1 MDTLYDVLNKYKDK
15 IHNQPKDSDAFYTMT
30 NGARIRIHRLN
41 TEATKCTIAIGTG
54 VVETGETIYMDNDNI
69 LMGLTIYP
77 KATLKITK
85 QLLLN
90 HGCSI
95 ECNGGLIIE
104 KRARLYLRGNKS
116 NVIASN
122 TSTVTIDNSSDVIVN
137 EGSLCE
143 IFGSINIDVSRLR
156 VLKNNPRFIL
166 ADGIDLKITNIP
178 ELKDVYTLNQYLKS
192 LHSQNLTPN
201 SIGEKVYNGGKS
213 IMGYSYVYGDYAANF
228 WGCDVRLFKGDI
240 ILGNFHTLFYGSV
253 GTNSES
259 YECAKEYKDSHYFR
273 NLTIEK
279 SATLHIVDK
288 VKESNTYMPG
298 LYIGYSSKEAKK
310 SSINDHAKCDVYG
323 KLICHGTDSVVIL
336 DNAVFTIM
344 EDAEVYL
351 YDHATFKL
359 RNHGILKIDGTLRID
374 SIDRMVGFMPDD
386 IIFGKN
392 GRLIIENTD
401 HTEDFIWLETPVGF
415 KSHKIHQ
422 LITGDTIQHLTVKFN
437 KHVGIKLDTYKKY
450 FGRDI
455 PYWFFGKR
463 FEECIAEGIFEWDC
477 GFIELDYSIFEWLTH
492 ESNLKDVGILFDTHA
507 SYGVERLQELVSK
520 IHTFDN
526 INCIIFK
533 FISRK
538 HVKRIPLYLK
548 NINIRH
554 FYYNGMNDKYILK
567 TNNDGMLYLT
577 NTEVHDV
584 TKNYL
589 QKEIIYHNETEFN
602 VK

>member
-90 HGCSI
+90 HGCLI

-116 NVIASN
+116 NVVASN

-143 IFGSINIDVSRLR
+143 IFGSINIDISRLK

-166 ADGIDLKITNIP
+166 ADGIDLQITNIP
-178 ELKDVYTLNQYLKS
+178 ELKDVYTLNNYLES
-192 LHSQNLTPN
+192 IYEENLTPN
-201 SIGEKVYNGGKS
+201 SIGEKVFNNGKS
-213 IMGYSYVYGDYAANF
+213 VVGYSYAYGDYKANY
-228 WGCDVRLFKGDI
+228 WGCDIQLFKGDI
-240 ILGNFHTLFYGSV
+240 ILGNFHSLFHGSV
-253 GTNSES
+253 GATLEK
-259 YECAKEYKDSHYFR
+259 YEYEKEYKDCHYFR
-273 NLTIEK
+273 NLRIDK
-279 SATLHIVDK
+279 SATLYIVDK
-288 VKESNTYMPG
+288 VKDADTYMPG
-298 LYIGYSSKEAKK
+298 LYIGHSSKE
-310 SSINDHAKCDVYG
+310 ITPTHLHAKCNVFG
-323 KLICHGTDSVVIL
+323 KVVCSGADSVIIL
-336 DNAVFTIM
+336 DDGMITIE
-344 EDAEVYL
+344 EDAEMYF
-351 YDHATFKL
+351 HNHSTFKL
-359 RNHGILKIDGTLRID
+359 QNDGILQINGTLRID
-374 SIDRMVGFMPDD
+374 SIDRMVGFNPDA
-386 IIFGKN
+386 IIFGKD

-401 HTEDFIWLETPVGF
+401 RTEDFIWLETPVGF

-422 LITGDTIQHLTVKFN
+422 LITGDTVQHLTVKFN
-437 KHVGIKLDTYKKY
+437 QHIGIKLDTYIKY

-507 SYGVERLQELVSK
+507 SYGVERLQELVSN
-520 IHTFDN
+520 IHAFDN

-538 HVKRIPLYLK
+538 QVKRIPLYLK

-584 TKNYL
+584 TKNCL